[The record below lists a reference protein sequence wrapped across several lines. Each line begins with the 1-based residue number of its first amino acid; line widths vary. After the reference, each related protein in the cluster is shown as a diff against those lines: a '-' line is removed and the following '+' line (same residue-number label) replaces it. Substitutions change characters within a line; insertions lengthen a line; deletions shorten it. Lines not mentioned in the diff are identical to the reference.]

1 MRWHAI
7 KENAPMRES
16 IDIIWMRIKPSQDLR
31 NNKNSQQQQ
40 QQQQQ
45 KIDQTQTCSIIKKE
59 HI

>member
-40 QQQQQ
+40 QQQK